1 MSVTR
6 MDLVERPVAAVR
18 FPIRSPVPC
27 PCCGGGIEISSPTE
41 CKCVNCGA
49 TQRKM
54 RNEIERLKAVSS
66 PERSDLYRAAAKLIP
81 ISQYKG
87 RYWDELKGPARE
99 ELIKA
104 SRSVIKALKEKA

>member
-1 MSVTR
+1 MKA
-6 MDLVERPVAAVR
+6 DLVERPVAAVR

-27 PCCGGGIEISSPTE
+27 PVCGGGIEILGPTE
-41 CKCVNCGA
+41 CHCVNCGA

-66 PERSDLYRAAAKLIP
+66 PEESDLFRAAAKLIP
-81 ISQYKG
+81 ISQWKG
-87 RYWDELKGPARE
+87 MHWEQIKGPGRN

-104 SRSVIKALKEKA
+104 ARAATKALKEKKA